1 MTKPH
6 PTPFTTPVKVYK
18 RGIQALLCQ
27 VSFLTQF
34 DPVYGLCVLKTAHCP
49 RFLCLNLPLE
59 ENYEELLHNLKTI
72 FLRML
77 VSRDTSISGT
87 SLLTIRDSMFLRLE
101 VLQRKWTRP
110 YKH

>member
-101 VLQRKWTRP
+101 GFNEKW
-110 YKH
+110 